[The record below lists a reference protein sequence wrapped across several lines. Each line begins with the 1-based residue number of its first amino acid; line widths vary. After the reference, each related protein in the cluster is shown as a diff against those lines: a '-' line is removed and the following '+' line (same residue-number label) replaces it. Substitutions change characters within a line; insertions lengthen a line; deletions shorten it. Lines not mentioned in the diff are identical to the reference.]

1 MYDFHMH
8 SEHSFDSQAKMEDM
22 VLSAIKR
29 NKKVICFTDHI
40 DLYFDSHRDLD
51 FHKSSY
57 FANIDEMKDRYAHKI
72 DIRAGVEL
80 GLQSRIIDR
89 YEEFMHASPFDFVIM
104 STHAVD
110 DFDLH
115 EDEFFQGL
123 SGIEALEKYYKA
135 VYDSIKEFKDF
146 DVLGHLDYFDR
157 YLIKR
162 YEMPPYDDYQP
173 MVEAILKL
181 LIENGKGIELNTS
194 GLRYGL
200 DYAHPKVEI
209 LKLYKEL
216 GGEIITIGSDAHY
229 PEDLGYG
236 YEAAKNLLRDLDF
249 NYIHIFKNRKSSP
262 ISIK

>member
-22 VLSAIKR
+22 VLSANEK

-40 DLYFDSHRDLD
+40 DLYYNSHRDLD

-57 FANIDEMKDRYAHKI
+57 FENLNEMKDKYANKI

-89 YEEFMHASPFDFVIM
+89 YQEFMEDSPFDFVIM

-110 DFDLH
+110 DLDLH
-115 EDEFFQGL
+115 ENEFFQGL
-123 SGIEALEKYYKA
+123 NGLQALEKYYKA
-135 VYDSIKEFKDF
+135 VYESIQGFDDF

-162 YEMPPYDDYQP
+162 YEMPSFGEYQS
-173 MVEAILKL
+173 MVEKILKL
-181 LIENGKGIELNTS
+181 LIKIGKGIELNTS

-200 DYAHPKVEI
+200 EYAHPKKEI
-209 LKLYKEL
+209 LQLYKEL

-229 PEDLGYG
+229 PKDLGYG
-236 YEAAKNLLRDLDF
+236 YESAKNLLRDLGF
-249 NYIHIFKNRKSSP
+249 EYIHIFKNRQAYP
-262 ISIK
+262 IKIA